1 MKFFAGKCFMLPVT
15 KNTSSL
21 CFEQDFVIFI
31 RKCLFCFYRYYF
43 PCENCIYNF
52 YCYTEVAHVHPKAT
66 AQSPYMEPPQ
76 GTLEKKEC
84 FWLNNNYI
92 QKIVDNRP
100 VFRPDRGISHIDF
113 SDGE

>member
-1 MKFFAGKCFMLPVT
+1 MIMWLSVMKYARDGYRKGKRYSGGNKERRLLQFSFHEGYGRCPC
-15 KNTSSL
+15 SS
-21 CFEQDFVIFI
+21 ESNDTESI
-31 RKCLFCFYRYYF
+31 YGNASGYF
-43 PCENCIYNF
+43 G
-52 YCYTEVAHVHPKAT
+52 K
-66 AQSPYMEPPQ
+66 
-76 GTLEKKEC
+76 EKC